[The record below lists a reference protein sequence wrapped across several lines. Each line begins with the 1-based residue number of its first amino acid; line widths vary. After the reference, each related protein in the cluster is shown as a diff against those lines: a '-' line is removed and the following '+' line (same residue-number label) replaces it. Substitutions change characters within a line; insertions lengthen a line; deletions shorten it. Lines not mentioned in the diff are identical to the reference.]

1 MAALASAEEGLL
13 VTESSM
19 QGSAAWRRCLALDP
33 AETEVIEV
41 ANVRIAVVVE
51 KCMLV
56 IEKCS
61 FGFRWKIE

>member
-1 MAALASAEEGLL
+1 
-13 VTESSM
+13 
-19 QGSAAWRRCLALDP
+19 
-33 AETEVIEV
+33 VIEA

-61 FGFRWKIE
+61 FGFGWKIE